1 MDSSDILT
9 LITAILGSGALA
21 TLIQLTANR
30 FRIDR
35 RADLIRSWKEE
46 SDIADKLYKE
56 AISIDAGPGQ
66 KSHPS
71 ANNNSSDGATRNEQ
85 PSEKTTQDQDS
96 PPLDPEFASR
106 NSRIAFSRAVRSDL
120 NKRLSLELVP
130 SNAIGIVFS
139 YLIALAFSLGG
150 LFLVVTGTYLI
161 ATAGD
166 KDTNPPASAGVLVI
180 IYGVIFMIS
189 GIVMFSFLNAVE
201 QSRMRARKIIL
212 DVLNIDSPGSS
223 GKIKIENDDLMFVD
237 ELPKL
242 FTKTPKFRRNKA
254 PRPTLLRRALGKDL
268 AYNLETFIRQT
279 TTKDTFESPK
289 SATNRKT
296 NTP

>member
-1 MDSSDILT
+1 MT

-56 AISIDAGPGQ
+56 AISIEAGTDQ
-66 KSHPS
+66 KSRPS
-71 ANNNSSDGATRNEQ
+71 GNNNSSENITRDEQ
-85 PSEKTTQDQDS
+85 LPEKKTQDQDS
-96 PPLDPEFASR
+96 PSLDPEFASR

-120 NKRLSLELVP
+120 NKRLALELVP

-150 LFLVVTGTYLI
+150 LFLIVTGAYLI

-166 KDTNPPASAGVLVI
+166 KDTNPPGSAGVLVI
-180 IYGVIFMIS
+180 IYGAIFMIA
-189 GIVMFSFLNAVE
+189 GIVMFYFLNAVE

-212 DVLNIDSPGSS
+212 DVLNIDSPGST
-223 GKIKIENDDLMFVD
+223 GKINIENDDLMFVD

-254 PRPTLLRRALGKDL
+254 PRPTILRRALGKDL

-279 TTKDTFESPK
+279 TTKDTFEFPN

-296 NTP
+296 YAT